1 MDGVGEVL
9 AFVEG
14 GWWDGT
20 GLGEIAG
27 GFEGE
32 VVEVAPGTVG
42 GEDELGV
49 VWEVELHTTL
59 GKLHCKKV
67 GCRIKSK
74 HTWKEP
80 S

>member
-1 MDGVGEVL
+1 MDGVGEML

-42 GEDELGV
+42 
-49 VWEVELHTTL
+49 
-59 GKLHCKKV
+59 
-67 GCRIKSK
+67 
-74 HTWKEP
+74 
-80 S
+80 